1 MSKRKW
7 YSDVTSQKPT
17 KVNGQKTTRTE
28 FYRREL
34 YKIVKSLFEL
44 TIPEEWDLDYF
55 LNVLLIRGYI
65 IITKSKIGTIAV
77 KGGLTGVNYLNL
89 PTTAVIAVPI
99 LGNWKSKIGKDCE
112 IVYLER
118 NYYKNYYNFQSLV
131 QITAEKLA
139 SCDCGI
145 DVNVM
150 NSRLAYM
157 AEAETKAQADSI
169 KAAYDEVSEG
179 NPLVVYRK
187 DALVQ
192 GQKGLQVFFNNVKQN
207 YVADI
212 IQDTKRSI
220 MNEFLTSL
228 GINNANTDKRER
240 LNSAEVNSNNV
251 ELMANIDIWKVNLE
265 TCVKKVKKIFPDL
278 NFNIKLRYDA
288 VNMSS
293 ILGGENKSDTQKPD
307 TNVGGN
313 ARK

>member
-7 YSDVTSQKPT
+7 YSDVISQKPT

-34 YKIVKSLFEL
+34 YKIVKSLFEV

-55 LNVLLIRGYI
+55 LNVLVIRGYV
-65 IITKSKIGTIAV
+65 IITKSKIGAIAV
-77 KGGLTGVNYLNL
+77 KGGLAGVNYLNL

-157 AEAETKAQADSI
+157 AEAETKAQAESI

-265 TCVKKVKKIFPDL
+265 NCVKKVKKIFPDL
-278 NFNIKLRYDA
+278 NFNIKLRYDT
-288 VNMSS
+288 VNMNS
-293 ILGGENKSDTQKPD
+293 ILGGDNKNDTQKSD

-313 ARK
+313 A